1 MTEYKI
7 QSMNDL
13 EDEMR
18 AVARGEKPAPADA
31 ARPSFGSVEALI
43 RLLTPENRR
52 LLAIIRDR
60 KPQSINELAEITG
73 RAAPNL
79 TRTLGQARSSRF
91 CADTHSETPQS
102 ADDGC
107 AQASCRNRSV
117 LPERPFRDRVSPHE
131 SQVQVGTP
139 PHAGG
144 RGRRPGV

>member
-18 AVARGEKPAPADA
+18 AVARGETPAPAGA
-31 ARPSFGSVEALI
+31 ARPSFESVDALI

-79 TRTLGQARSSRF
+79 TRTLAKLEAVGFVRMR
-91 CADTHSETPQS
+91 T
-102 ADDGC
+102 
-107 AQASCRNRSV
+107 V
-117 LPERPFRDRVSPHE
+117 ERRKVPTTAVRRLHVEIDPF
-131 SQVQVGTP
+131 SQNDSFEI
-139 PHAGG
+139 A
-144 RGRRPGV
+144 